1 MPNCPIF
8 RSTCI
13 ASAKLVPRAGPTTR
27 ATLPTNLP
35 SESSPYARRQ
45 LRVIRRRLSIDPA
58 SPPPRSSHC
67 SQNCSR
73 PVPGSPAPAP
83 NCSHNTVSLH
93 CRGSVPIWPERRL
106 LAVRRQIVPA
116 LGPQPIPVHYW
127 LDQLIPELT
136 GQGITDGV
144 IQGQVRVLRQLLH
157 GELRQR
163 LLRSSEQMPSLDA
176 IVSTGRATLRDHYAA
191 ALACCCKREDI
202 QRCHREASA
211 PQRRPGEPLNLA
223 TTRHEQ
229 AFRAVSG
236 PLAPGTHGLLTQERG
251 LYRWPEHGWQRGA
264 VARLCQR
271 GAFSHVV
278 AARRTHCSTPPPT
291 TSVGC
296 CYPLPLVPGSPGPPT
311 RRLPAGPP
319 LWPGPPT
326 LPFSLVGGS
335 SQPGPPAGPGS
346 EVAVEIAISQNVRV
360 CDSLCGLSEA
370 AKDSRC
376 NGPPTRRLRLSALAG
391 PPRP

>member
-1 MPNCPIF
+1 MPQGSQRPTTTPG
-8 RSTCI
+8 R
-13 ASAKLVPRAGPTTR
+13 AAQPGHDPPRAG
-27 ATLPTNLP
+27 
-35 SESSPYARRQ
+35 
-45 LRVIRRRLSIDPA
+45 LSR
-58 SPPPRSSHC
+58 SQRPPR
-67 SQNCSR
+67 
-73 PVPGSPAPAP
+73 PGD
-83 NCSHNTVSLH
+83 
-93 CRGSVPIWPERRL
+93 PIW
-106 LAVRRQIVPA
+106 A
-116 LGPQPIPVHYW
+116 LY
-127 LDQLIPELT
+127 
-136 GQGITDGV
+136 
-144 IQGQVRVLRQLLH
+144 
-157 GELRQR
+157 
-163 LLRSSEQMPSLDA
+163 
-176 IVSTGRATLRDHYAA
+176 
-191 ALACCCKREDI
+191 
-202 QRCHREASA
+202 
-211 PQRRPGEPLNLA
+211 
-223 TTRHEQ
+223 
-229 AFRAVSG
+229 
-236 PLAPGTHGLLTQERG
+236 GLLTQERG

-376 NGPPTRRLRLSALAG
+376 NGPPTRRLRPSALAG